1 MTDASLSHCR
11 ANQGGRSRGGTA
23 VRYRCLVVVCLFLIL
38 FSRGAAAD
46 GLFTGSAGVSFA
58 NDQSEQVGTW
68 GLSLAGMAGGVFGFE
83 LDFGRTGEAKTESV
97 FVGDSRTTTVMGNVI
112 VGVPLGAVRPY
123 LVGGVGWV
131 RTELGVSTGS
141 DLTDDGLG
149 VDFGGGLM
157 GFFGDHIGARA
168 DLRYFRAV
176 SAGDNFLDF
185 DFKSLRFVRFTGGVV
200 LRF

>member
-1 MTDASLSHCR
+1 M
-11 ANQGGRSRGGTA
+11 
-23 VRYRCLVVVCLFLIL
+23 VVCLFLIL

-83 LDFGRTGEAKTESV
+83 LDFGRTAEAKTESV

-112 VGVPLGAVRPY
+112 VGAPLGAVRPY

-149 VDFGGGLM
+149 VNFGGGLM

-185 DFKSLRFVRFTGGVV
+185 DFKALRFVRFTGGVV